1 MVKKRDFSYKQVEGR
16 DLPGVFFLN
25 YFSRL
30 LRVLFKNLAE
40 NDLAYISRRLLPI
53 PKGLSYSGSGAAGL
67 APVSP

>member
-16 DLPGVFFLN
+16 DLPGVFFT

-40 NDLAYISRRLLPI
+40 NDLADISRKLLPI
-53 PKGLSYSGSGAAGL
+53 LKGLSYSGSGAAGH
-67 APVSP
+67 AP